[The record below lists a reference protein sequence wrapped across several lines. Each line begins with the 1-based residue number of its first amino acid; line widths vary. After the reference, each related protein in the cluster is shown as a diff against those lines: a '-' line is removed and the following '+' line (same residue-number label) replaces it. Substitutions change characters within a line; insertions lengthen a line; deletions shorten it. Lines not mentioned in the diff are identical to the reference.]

1 MSRGATGFILPAV
14 FGVLVYLHPASAQQ
28 PPPGY
33 QLLTAPPASGGLL
46 ITRRQAAPSAV
57 QLLLQGFREV
67 APFFDRRPEAL
78 GGYAQTLDQY
88 AEAGF
93 RTTSRLSPITGVAF
107 AVIGGGAG
115 TLGFAFDSPATFAQ
129 SLPRLLQ
136 LAAPLLGPSGQDPT
150 PALNWRIAPFPD
162 GSGQME
168 LPDGWHYTFAQKG
181 MVAAMGPQGII
192 ERAVTTQVMS
202 RAGAARIAT
211 MYPPNLRWPGPVLD
225 PTDPVSAFVG
235 VRTHSA
241 AAIAQRSGQAP
252 ERILRVIEALPVAIR
267 APGLTHAAY
276 IDYEIERG
284 GVWRGLALVILG
296 AVMSDGSW
304 MFYET
309 YVSSPTQSFAQNL
322 PVLVRIWNSALTAR
336 HVTQER
342 LDNALNSLREAGE
355 IWRQSTE
362 NRNQALNRMHNN
374 WTEAFRGT
382 RVVEDT
388 RTGTRHDVSLGYSAE
403 IVQRLNQQEGY
414 DRYREIPLRDLNQ

>member
-1 MSRGATGFILPAV
+1 MSRRATGSVLPVV
-14 FGVLVYLHPASAQQ
+14 FGVLVYFHPASAQQ

-33 QLLTAPPASGGLL
+33 QLLTAPQTSGGLL
-46 ITRRQAAPSAV
+46 LTQRQAVPSAV
-57 QLLLQGFREV
+57 RFLRQGFHEV

-93 RTTSRLSPITGVAF
+93 RTTSRQLPITGVAF
-107 AVIGGGAG
+107 VVIGGGSG
-115 TLGFAFDSPATFAQ
+115 TLGFAFDSPATLAQ

-136 LAAPLLGPSGQDPT
+136 LATSLVGPSGQDPT
-150 PALNWRIAPFPD
+150 PALNWHIEPFPD

-202 RAGAARIAT
+202 RAGAAQIAA

-235 VRTHSA
+235 VRAHNA
-241 AAIAQRSGQAP
+241 AVIAQRSRQPP
-252 ERILRVIEALPVAIR
+252 ERILRVIEALPVAMR
-267 APGLTHAAY
+267 VPGLTQAAY

-284 GVWRGLALVILG
+284 GVWRGLALAILG
-296 AVMSDGSW
+296 SVMSDGSW

-309 YVSSPTQSFAQNL
+309 YVSSPAHSFAQNL

-336 HVTQER
+336 HVVQER
-342 LDNALNSLREAGE
+342 LDSALNSLREAGE
-355 IWRQSTE
+355 IWRQSTQ

-382 RVVEDT
+382 RVIEDT
-388 RTGTRHDVSLGYSAE
+388 RTGTRRDVNLGYSTE